1 MDYVEEAL
9 VKANDLKE
17 NGMLDQALEILQ
29 ALLGEHYDN
38 WKILNELGHVH
49 IAKGDF
55 AVAVQSFKD
64 ALSLEPELSGL
75 WNNLG
80 YAHKVAGEIDEA
92 IEATRKAKSLA
103 KTTDEINSA
112 TYNLA
117 CYMALAGKHEQAIRY
132 LSHVCR
138 SDPSIKE
145 WAKEDPDLNCLRS
158 DSRFAR
164 ILEYSPENP

>member
-9 VKANDLKE
+9 VKANGLKE
-17 NGMLDQALEILQ
+17 DGRVDQALEILQ
-29 ALLGEHYDN
+29 ALLGEHIDN
-38 WKILNELGHVH
+38 WRILNELGHVH
-49 IAKGDF
+49 IARGDYPK
-55 AVAVQSFKD
+55 AVQSFKD
-64 ALSLEPELSGL
+64 ALALEPDLSGL

-117 CYMALAGKHEQAIRY
+117 CYMALSDKHEEAIRL

-138 SDPSIKE
+138 SDPSLKE
-145 WAKEDPDLNCLRS
+145 WAKEDPDLTSLRS
-158 DSRFAR
+158 DARFIH

>member
-1 MDYVEEAL
+1 MDHIEEAL

-17 NGMLDQALEILQ
+17 DGMLNQALELLQ
-29 ALLGEHYDN
+29 TLLGEHMDN
-38 WKILNELGHVH
+38 WRILNELGHVH
-49 IAKGDF
+49 IAMGDYGG
-55 AVAVQSFKD
+55 AIQSFKD
-64 ALSLEPELSGL
+64 ALFIEPDLSGL

-80 YAHKVAGEIDEA
+80 YAHKVAGDIDEA

-103 KTTDEINSA
+103 KTTNDINSA

-117 CYMALAGKHEQAIRY
+117 CYMALSGKHEQALRH

-145 WAKEDPDLNCLRS
+145 WAKDDPDLNSLRS
-158 DSRFAR
+158 DSRFVH